1 MRLICPNCGAQYEVD
16 SSMIPDEGRDVQCS
30 ACGHTWYQLPEG
42 AEAVAEPEIADDLDD
57 DVEETVE
64 VEETVDVDE
73 DVEVEEVVEVEE
85 APEPVAATAPLPPKP
100 SERLD
105 ENILGILR
113 EEAQRESDARRAEQA
128 EALEMQPELGL
139 PDEEP
144 APRLSTRPE
153 PRRIDDE
160 DDEDELVAAPGSRGD
175 LLPDIE
181 EINSSLRPASEHAE
195 AAEVSDPMVLA
206 ARERS
211 GFRWGFTLMI
221 VLAALL
227 VIAYVFAPQI
237 GRQAPALEPALA
249 GYVDAANGLRD
260 GVEGLLNRTTETLS
274 NMTEGEG
281 EGE

>member
-30 ACGHTWYQLPEG
+30 ACGHTWYQLPDG
-42 AEAVAEPEIADDLDD
+42 AEAVAEPEIEAEPDIDD
-57 DVEETVE
+57 DIDETVE
-64 VEETVDVDE
+64 VEETVGIGETDP
-73 DVEVEEVVEVEE
+73 VEE
-85 APEPVAATAPLPPKP
+85 APEPVAATAPLPQKP

-105 ENILGILR
+105 QNILGILR
-113 EEAQRESDARRAEQA
+113 EEAQRETEARRAEQA
-128 EALEMQPELGL
+128 EALEVQPELGL
-139 PDEEP
+139 PDEAP
-144 APRLSTRPE
+144 APRATARPE

-160 DDEDELVAAPGSRGD
+160 DDADDFVAAPGSRGD

-195 AAEVSDPMVLA
+195 AAEVADPMVVA
-206 ARERS
+206 ARERR

-237 GRQAPALEPALA
+237 GQQAPALEPALA

-260 GVEGLLNRTTETLS
+260 GVEGLLNRTTESLS

>member
-16 SSMIPDEGRDVQCS
+16 SAMIPDEGRDVQCS
-30 ACGHTWYQLPEG
+30 ACGHTWYQMPEG
-42 AEAVAEPEIADDLDD
+42 AEAVAEPGIDAEDEIEVEET
-57 DVEETVE
+57 VEETVE
-64 VEETVDVDE
+64 VED
-73 DVEVEEVVEVEE
+73 
-85 APEPVAATAPLPPKP
+85 APRPVAASAPPPPPVAAPMPPKP

-105 ENILGILR
+105 ESILGMLR
-113 EEAQRESDARRAEQA
+113 EEAQREVEARRAEQA
-128 EALEMQPELGL
+128 EALEVQPELGL
-139 PDEEP
+139 PDEDL
-144 APRLSTRPE
+144 APRAPTRPD
-153 PRRIDDE
+153 PRRIDDADE
-160 DDEDELVAAPGSRGD
+160 DDLVAAPGSRGD

-195 AAEVSDPMVLA
+195 AAAVADPVAVA

-260 GVEGLLNRTTETLS
+260 SVEGLLDSTTESLS
-274 NMTEGEG
+274 NMTEGGG
-281 EGE
+281 E

>member
-30 ACGHTWYQLPEG
+30 ACGHTWYQLPDG
-42 AEAVAEPEIADDLDD
+42 AEAVAEPEIDD
-57 DVEETVE
+57 DIDDDIDETVE
-64 VEETVDVDE
+64 VEETVGI
-73 DVEVEEVVEVEE
+73 EETDPVEE
-85 APEPVAATAPLPPKP
+85 APEPVAATAPLPQKP

-105 ENILGILR
+105 QNILGILR
-113 EEAQRESDARRAEQA
+113 EEAQRETEARRAEQA
-128 EALEMQPELGL
+128 EALEVQPELGL
-139 PDEEP
+139 PDEAP
-144 APRLSTRPE
+144 APRPTARPE

-160 DDEDELVAAPGSRGD
+160 DDADDFVAAPGSRGD

-195 AAEVSDPMVLA
+195 AAEVADPMVIA
-206 ARERS
+206 ARERR

-237 GRQAPALEPALA
+237 GQQAPALEPALA

-260 GVEGLLNRTTETLS
+260 GVEGLLNRTTESLS

>member
-16 SSMIPDEGRDVQCS
+16 SAMIPDEGRDVQCS
-30 ACGHTWYQLPEG
+30 ACGHTWYQMPEG
-42 AEAVAEPEIADDLDD
+42 AEAVDEPEIEAEDEIE
-57 DVEETVE
+57 VEETVE
-64 VEETVDVDE
+64 VED
-73 DVEVEEVVEVEE
+73 
-85 APEPVAATAPLPPKP
+85 AARPVAASAPPPPPAAAPMPPKP

-105 ENILGILR
+105 GNILGMLR
-113 EEAQRESDARRAEQA
+113 EEAQREAEARRAEQA
-128 EALEMQPELGL
+128 EALEVQPELGL
-139 PDEEP
+139 PDEDL
-144 APRLSTRPE
+144 APRTPARPD
-153 PRRIDDE
+153 PRRIEDGDE
-160 DDEDELVAAPGSRGD
+160 DDVVAAPGSRGD

-195 AAEVSDPMVLA
+195 AASVADPVAVA

-249 GYVDAANGLRD
+249 GYVNAANGLRD
-260 GVEGLLNRTTETLS
+260 SVEGLLDSTTESLS

-281 EGE
+281 E

>member
-16 SSMIPDEGRDVQCS
+16 TSMIPDEGRDVQCS
-30 ACGHTWYQLPEG
+30 ACGHTWYQMPEG
-42 AEAVAEPEIADDLDD
+42 AEAVAEPEIEDEIE
-57 DVEETVE
+57 VEETIEIEETVE
-64 VEETVDVDE
+64 DVAAPPAPPA
-73 DVEVEEVVEVEE
+73 E
-85 APEPVAATAPLPPKP
+85 APMPPKP

-105 ENILGILR
+105 ADILGMLR
-113 EEAQRESDARRAEQA
+113 EEAQREADARRAEQA
-128 EALEMQPELGL
+128 EALEVQPELGL
-139 PDEEP
+139 AEEDLAPPTPPRPD
-144 APRLSTRPE
+144 
-153 PRRIDDE
+153 PRRIDGDE
-160 DDEDELVAAPGSRGD
+160 DDLVAAPGSRGD

-195 AAEVSDPMVLA
+195 AAAIADPVAVA
-206 ARERS
+206 ARERT

-260 GVEGLLNRTTETLS
+260 SVEGLLDSTTESLS

-281 EGE
+281 E